1 MLLKKLMCLLS
12 GAFVL
17 LQLGSHWIFHSGL
30 NHDSPGA
37 PFAML
42 NTDGGGFIS
51 KQEWKAGF
59 AHAPENKGAPKA
71 LELPASYPTWQGAPS
86 QLSGET

>member
-1 MLLKKLMCLLS
+1 MPALKKLMCLLS

-30 NHDSPGA
+30 NRDSPGA

-51 KQEWKAGF
+51 KQGGS
-59 AHAPENKGAPKA
+59 PENKGAPKA

>member
-1 MLLKKLMCLLS
+1 MPALKKLMCLLS

-30 NHDSPGA
+30 NRDSPG
-37 PFAML
+37 AML
-42 NTDGGGFIS
+42 NTDGGFIS
-51 KQEWKAGF
+51 KQEGKAGF
-59 AHAPENKGAPKA
+59 AHAPESKGAPKA

>member
-1 MLLKKLMCLLS
+1 MPALKKLMCLLS

-30 NHDSPGA
+30 NRDSPGA

-51 KQEWKAGF
+51 KQGVS
-59 AHAPENKGAPKA
+59 PENKGDPKA

>member
-1 MLLKKLMCLLS
+1 MPALKKLMCLLS

-30 NHDSPGA
+30 NRDSPGA

-51 KQEWKAGF
+51 KQGVS
-59 AHAPENKGAPKA
+59 PENKGAPKA